1 MRRADKKVK
10 DHESDE
16 EPDEVQLDED
26 EVPKESEA

>member
-1 MRRADKKVK
+1 MRRPGAKVK

-26 EVPKESEA
+26 EAPKETEA